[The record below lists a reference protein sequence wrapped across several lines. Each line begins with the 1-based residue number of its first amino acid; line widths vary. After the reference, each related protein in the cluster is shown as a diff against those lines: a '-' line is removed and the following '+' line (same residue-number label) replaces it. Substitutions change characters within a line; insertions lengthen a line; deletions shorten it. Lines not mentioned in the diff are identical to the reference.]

1 MTDSRVDDIV
11 AMLDQFVAD
20 GGGHMNIRV
29 EEDGS
34 VKQEIRTNSTDCAS
48 GDLACKIPNLEE
60 GVTD

>member
-29 EEDGS
+29 EE
-34 VKQEIRTNSTDCAS
+34 N
-48 GDLACKIPNLEE
+48 
-60 GVTD
+60 